1 MSEKKEDQNKL
12 IAERRSK
19 LSSLRESG
27 FNFPKPIPID
37 SFCIELNQ
45 EHEGSTKEELEKL
58 NKEVVIAGRMMAK
71 RVMGKSSFSKI
82 KDGTGSIQI
91 FLNSKNLSEELYD
104 QFKTADV
111 GDIFRVKGTVFRTK
125 TNELTINVQEID
137 LLTKSLRPLPE
148 KYHGLTDTETRYRK
162 RYLDLIM
169 SDESR
174 TVFDNRSKII
184 TTIRRY
190 LDQQD
195 ILEVETPMMHPIP
208 GGAIARPFVTH
219 HNTLDK
225 EFYLRIAPELYLKRL
240 VVGGMHR
247 VYEINRSFR
256 NEGVSTQ
263 HNPEFTMLELYLA
276 FASYEDIMTLVEEM
290 IIEISMDLHG
300 STTVTYQ
307 DKEYDL
313 SGPFKRITLEES
325 VIQHNPGIETK
336 KLREQKY
343 LLGVCKKLKIK
354 ANKDATAGKLL
365 FEIFEKTV
373 EDNLIEPTF
382 ITAYPKDV
390 SPLSRTNDD
399 DPWLVDRFEFF
410 LAGRELANGFQ
421 EINDPDDQS
430 ERFKEQV
437 KERDGGDEEAMVYD
451 EDYIE
456 ALQYGMPP
464 TSGLGVGIDRLTMIF
479 TDKPSIRDVLLFPH
493 MREKI

>member
-12 IAERRSK
+12 IKERRSK
-19 LSSLRESG
+19 LSHLRESG

-37 SFCIELNQ
+37 SYCIDLNNN
-45 EHEGSTKEELEKL
+45 HEESSKEDLENL
-58 NKEVVIAGRMMAK
+58 NKEVAIAGRMMAK
-71 RVMGKSSFSKI
+71 RIMGKSSFSKI
-82 KDGTGSIQI
+82 KDGTSSIQI
-91 FLNSKNLSEELYD
+91 FLNSKNVSEEIYEE
-104 QFKTADV
+104 FKTYDV
-111 GDIFRVKGTVFRTK
+111 GDILWVKGNLFKTK
-125 TNELTINVQEID
+125 TDELTINANEIE
-137 LLTKSLRPLPE
+137 LLTKSIRPLPE
-148 KYHGLTDTETRYRK
+148 KYHGLKDTETRYRK

-174 TVFDNRSKII
+174 AVFENRSKII

-190 LDQQD
+190 LNEQE
-195 ILEVETPMMHPIP
+195 ILEVETPMMQPIP

-225 EFYLRIAPELYLKRL
+225 DFYLRIAPELYLKRL

-276 FASYEDIMTLVEEM
+276 FASYEEIMTLVEE
-290 IIEISMDLHG
+290 IVIEISKDLFG
-300 STTVTYQ
+300 SSIITYQ
-307 DKEYDL
+307 DREYDL
-313 SGPFKRITLEES
+313 SGPYKRITLEES
-325 VIQHNPGIETK
+325 VMEFNPDMNPE
-336 KLREQKY
+336 KLRDQQY
-343 LLGVCKKLKIK
+343 LLGVCKKLNIKIS
-354 ANKDATAGKLL
+354 KDMPAGKLL

-373 EDNLIEPTF
+373 EEHLIEPTF

-390 SPLSRTNDD
+390 SPLSRANDD

-410 LAGRELANGFQ
+410 LAGRELANGFH
-421 EINDPDDQS
+421 ELNDPDDQS
-430 ERFKEQV
+430 ERFKDQV
-437 KERDGGDEEAMVYD
+437 NARDGGDDEAMAYD

-456 ALQYGMPP
+456 ALEYGMPP

-493 MREKI
+493 MRNK

>member
-12 IAERRSK
+12 IKERRSK

-37 SFCIELNQ
+37 SYCIDLNNN
-45 EHEGSTKEELEKL
+45 HEESSKEDLENL
-58 NKEVVIAGRMMAK
+58 NKEVAIAGRMMAK
-71 RVMGKSSFSKI
+71 RIMGKSSFSKI
-82 KDGTGSIQI
+82 KDGTSSIQI
-91 FLNSKNLSEELYD
+91 FINSKNVSEELYE
-104 QFKTADV
+104 QFKTYDV
-111 GDIFRVKGTVFRTK
+111 GDILWVKGTLFKTK
-125 TNELTINVQEID
+125 TDELTINANEIE

-174 TVFDNRSKII
+174 DVFENRSKII
-184 TTIRRY
+184 TIIRKY
-190 LDQQD
+190 LNEQE
-195 ILEVETPMMHPIP
+195 ILEVETPMMQPIP

-225 EFYLRIAPELYLKRL
+225 DFYLRIAPELYLKRL

-276 FASYEDIMTLVEEM
+276 FASYEEIMTLVEEM
-290 IIEISMDLHG
+290 VIEISKGLYG
-300 STTVTYQ
+300 STTITYQ

-313 SGPFKRITLEES
+313 SGPYKRITLEES
-325 VIQHNPGIETK
+325 VMEFNPNMNRE
-336 KLREQKY
+336 KLRDQQY

-354 ANKDATAGKLL
+354 NSKDMPAGKLL
-365 FEIFEKTV
+365 LEIFEKTV
-373 EDNLIEPTF
+373 EEHLIEPTF

-390 SPLSRTNDD
+390 SPLSRANDD

-410 LAGRELANGFQ
+410 IAGRELANGFH
-421 EINDPDDQS
+421 ELNDPDDQS
-430 ERFKEQV
+430 QRFKDQV
-437 KERDGGDEEAMVYD
+437 KERDSGDDEAMVYD

-456 ALQYGMPP
+456 ALEYGMPP

-493 MREKI
+493 MRNK

>member
-12 IAERRSK
+12 IKERRSK

-37 SFCIELNQ
+37 SYCIDLNNN
-45 EHEGSTKEELEKL
+45 HEESSKEDLENL
-58 NKEVVIAGRMMAK
+58 NKEVAIAGRMMAK
-71 RVMGKSSFSKI
+71 RIMGKSSFSKI
-82 KDGTGSIQI
+82 KDGTSSIQI
-91 FLNSKNLSEELYD
+91 FINSKNVSEELYE
-104 QFKTADV
+104 QFKTYDV
-111 GDIFRVKGTVFRTK
+111 GDILWVKGTLFKTK
-125 TNELTINVQEID
+125 TDELTINANEIV

-174 TVFDNRSKII
+174 DVFENRSKII

-190 LDQQD
+190 LNEQE
-195 ILEVETPMMHPIP
+195 ILEVETPMMQPIP

-225 EFYLRIAPELYLKRL
+225 DFYLRIAPELYLKRL

-276 FASYEDIMTLVEEM
+276 FASYEEIMTLVEEM
-290 IIEISMDLHG
+290 VIEISKGLYG
-300 STTVTYQ
+300 STTITYQ

-313 SGPFKRITLEES
+313 SGPYKRITLEES
-325 VIQHNPGIETK
+325 VMEFNPDMNRE
-336 KLREQKY
+336 KLRDQQY

-354 ANKDATAGKLL
+354 NSKDMPAGKLL
-365 FEIFEKTV
+365 LEIFEKTV
-373 EDNLIEPTF
+373 EEHLIEPTF

-390 SPLSRTNDD
+390 SPLSRANDD

-410 LAGRELANGFQ
+410 IAGRELANGFH
-421 EINDPDDQS
+421 ELNDPDDQS
-430 ERFKEQV
+430 QRFKDQV
-437 KERDGGDEEAMVYD
+437 KERDSGDDEAMVYD

-456 ALQYGMPP
+456 ALEYGMPP

-493 MREKI
+493 MRNK

>member
-12 IAERRSK
+12 IKERRSK

-37 SFCIELNQ
+37 SYCIDLNND
-45 EHEGSTKEELEKL
+45 HEESSKEDLESL
-58 NKEVVIAGRMMAK
+58 NKEVTIAGRMMAK
-71 RVMGKSSFSKI
+71 RIMGKSSFSKI
-82 KDGTGSIQI
+82 KDGTSSIQI
-91 FLNSKNLSEELYD
+91 FINSKNVSEELYEH
-104 QFKTADV
+104 FKTYDV
-111 GDIFRVKGTVFRTK
+111 GDILWVKGTLFKTK
-125 TNELTINVQEID
+125 TDELTINVNEIE

-174 TVFDNRSKII
+174 DVFENRSKII

-190 LDQQD
+190 LNEQE
-195 ILEVETPMMHPIP
+195 ILEVETPMMQPIP

-225 EFYLRIAPELYLKRL
+225 DFYLRIAPELYLKRL

-276 FASYEDIMTLVEEM
+276 FASYEEIMTLVEEM
-290 IIEISMDLHG
+290 VIEVSKDLFG
-300 STTVTYQ
+300 STTITYQ
-307 DKEYDL
+307 DREYDL
-313 SGPFKRITLEES
+313 SGPYKRITLEES
-325 VIQHNPGIETK
+325 VMEFNPNMNRE
-336 KLREQKY
+336 KLRDQQY

-354 ANKDATAGKLL
+354 NSKDMPAGKLL
-365 FEIFEKTV
+365 LEIFEKTV
-373 EDNLIEPTF
+373 EEHLIEPTF

-390 SPLSRTNDD
+390 SPLSRANDD

-410 LAGRELANGFQ
+410 IAGRELANGFH
-421 EINDPDDQS
+421 ELNDPDDQS
-430 ERFKEQV
+430 QRFKDQV
-437 KERDGGDEEAMVYD
+437 KERDSGDDEAMVYD

-456 ALQYGMPP
+456 ALEYGMPP

-493 MREKI
+493 MRNK

>member
-12 IAERRSK
+12 IKERRSK

-37 SFCIELNQ
+37 SYCIDLNNK
-45 EHEGSTKEELEKL
+45 HEESSKEDLESL
-58 NKEVVIAGRMMAK
+58 NKEVTIAGRMMAK
-71 RVMGKSSFSKI
+71 RIMGKSSFSKI
-82 KDGTGSIQI
+82 KDGTSSIQI
-91 FLNSKNLSEELYD
+91 FINSKNVSEELYE
-104 QFKTADV
+104 QFKTYDV
-111 GDIFRVKGTVFRTK
+111 GDILWVKGTLFKTK
-125 TNELTINVQEID
+125 TDELTINANEIE

-174 TVFDNRSKII
+174 DVFENRSKII
-184 TTIRRY
+184 TTIRKY
-190 LDQQD
+190 LNEQE
-195 ILEVETPMMHPIP
+195 ILEVETPMMQPIP

-225 EFYLRIAPELYLKRL
+225 DFYLRIAPELYLKRL

-276 FASYEDIMTLVEEM
+276 FASYEEIMTLVEEM
-290 IIEISMDLHG
+290 VIEVSKDLYG
-300 STTVTYQ
+300 STTITYQ

-313 SGPFKRITLEES
+313 SGPYKRITLEES
-325 VIQHNPGIETK
+325 VMEFNPDMNRE
-336 KLREQKY
+336 KLRDQHY

-354 ANKDATAGKLL
+354 NSKDMPAGKLL
-365 FEIFEKTV
+365 LEIFEKTV
-373 EDNLIEPTF
+373 EEHLIEPTF

-390 SPLSRTNDD
+390 SPLSRANDE

-410 LAGRELANGFQ
+410 IAGRELANGFH
-421 EINDPDDQS
+421 ELNDPDDQS
-430 ERFKEQV
+430 QRFKDQV
-437 KERDGGDEEAMVYD
+437 KERDSGDDEAMVYD

-456 ALQYGMPP
+456 ALEYGMPP

-493 MREKI
+493 MRNK

>member
-12 IAERRSK
+12 IKERRSK

-37 SFCIELNQ
+37 SYCIDLNNN
-45 EHEGSTKEELEKL
+45 HEESSKEDLENL
-58 NKEVVIAGRMMAK
+58 NKEVAIAGRMMAK
-71 RVMGKSSFSKI
+71 RIMGKSSFSKI
-82 KDGTGSIQI
+82 KDGTSSIQI
-91 FLNSKNLSEELYD
+91 FLNSKNVSEEIYEE
-104 QFKTADV
+104 FKTYDV
-111 GDIFRVKGTVFRTK
+111 GDILWVKGTLFKTK
-125 TNELTINVQEID
+125 TDELTINANEIE

-174 TVFDNRSKII
+174 DVFENRSKII
-184 TTIRRY
+184 TTIRKY
-190 LDQQD
+190 LNEQE
-195 ILEVETPMMHPIP
+195 ILEVETPMMQPIP

-225 EFYLRIAPELYLKRL
+225 DFYLRIAPELYLKRL

-276 FASYEDIMTLVEEM
+276 FASYEEIMTLVEEM
-290 IIEISMDLHG
+290 VIEISKGLYG
-300 STTVTYQ
+300 STTITYQ

-313 SGPFKRITLEES
+313 SGPYKRITLEES
-325 VIQHNPGIETK
+325 VMEFNPDMNRE
-336 KLREQKY
+336 KLRDQHY

-354 ANKDATAGKLL
+354 NSKDMPAGKLL
-365 FEIFEKTV
+365 LEIFEKTV
-373 EDNLIEPTF
+373 EEHLIEPTF

-390 SPLSRTNDD
+390 SPLSRANDE

-410 LAGRELANGFQ
+410 IAGRELANGFH
-421 EINDPDDQS
+421 ELNDPDDQS
-430 ERFKEQV
+430 QRFKDQV
-437 KERDGGDEEAMVYD
+437 KERDSGDDEAMVYD

-456 ALQYGMPP
+456 ALEYGMPP

-493 MREKI
+493 MRNK

>member
-12 IAERRSK
+12 IKERRSK

-37 SFCIELNQ
+37 SYCIDLNNK
-45 EHEGSTKEELEKL
+45 HEESSKEDLESL
-58 NKEVVIAGRMMAK
+58 NKEVTIAGRMMAK
-71 RVMGKSSFSKI
+71 RIMGKSSFSKI
-82 KDGTGSIQI
+82 KDGTSSIQI
-91 FLNSKNLSEELYD
+91 FINSKNVSEEVYE
-104 QFKTADV
+104 QFKTYDV
-111 GDIFRVKGTVFRTK
+111 GDILWVKGTLFKTK
-125 TNELTINVQEID
+125 TDELTINTNEIV

-169 SDESR
+169 SNESR
-174 TVFDNRSKII
+174 DIFENRSKII

-190 LDQQD
+190 LNEQE
-195 ILEVETPMMHPIP
+195 ILEVETPMMQPIP

-225 EFYLRIAPELYLKRL
+225 DFYLRIAPELYLKRL

-276 FASYEDIMTLVEEM
+276 FASYEEIMTLVEEM
-290 IIEISMDLHG
+290 VIEVSKDLYG
-300 STTVTYQ
+300 STTITYQ

-313 SGPFKRITLEES
+313 SGPYKRITLEES
-325 VIQHNPGIETK
+325 VMEFNPDMNPE
-336 KLREQKY
+336 KLRDQHY

-354 ANKDATAGKLL
+354 NSKDMPAGKLL
-365 FEIFEKTV
+365 LEIFEKTV
-373 EDNLIEPTF
+373 EEHLIEPTF

-390 SPLSRTNDD
+390 SPLSRANDD

-410 LAGRELANGFQ
+410 IAGRELANGFH
-421 EINDPDDQS
+421 ELNDPDDQS
-430 ERFKEQV
+430 QRFKDQV
-437 KERDGGDEEAMVYD
+437 KERDSGDDEAMVYD

-456 ALQYGMPP
+456 ALEYGMPP

-493 MREKI
+493 MRNK

>member
-12 IAERRSK
+12 IKERRSK

-37 SFCIELNQ
+37 SYCIDLNND
-45 EHEGSTKEELEKL
+45 HEESSKEELESL
-58 NKEVVIAGRMMAK
+58 NKEVAIAGRMMAK
-71 RVMGKSSFSKI
+71 RIMGKSSFSKI
-82 KDGTGSIQI
+82 KDGTSSIQI
-91 FLNSKNLSEELYD
+91 FINSKNVSEELYEH
-104 QFKTADV
+104 FKTYDV
-111 GDIFRVKGTVFRTK
+111 GDILWVKGTLFKTK
-125 TNELTINVQEID
+125 TDELTINVNEIE

-174 TVFDNRSKII
+174 DVFENRSKII

-190 LDQQD
+190 LNEQE
-195 ILEVETPMMHPIP
+195 ILEVETPMMQPIP

-219 HNTLDK
+219 HNTLDRD
-225 EFYLRIAPELYLKRL
+225 FYLRIAPELYLKRL

-276 FASYEDIMTLVEEM
+276 FASYEEIMTLVEEM
-290 IIEISMDLHG
+290 VIEVSKDLFG
-300 STTVTYQ
+300 STTITYQ
-307 DKEYDL
+307 DREYDL
-313 SGPFKRITLEES
+313 SGPYKRITLEES
-325 VIQHNPGIETK
+325 VMEFNPNMNRE
-336 KLREQKY
+336 KLRDQQY

-354 ANKDATAGKLL
+354 NSKDMPAGKLL
-365 FEIFEKTV
+365 LEIFEKTV
-373 EDNLIEPTF
+373 EEHLIEPTF

-390 SPLSRTNDD
+390 SPLSRANDD

-410 LAGRELANGFQ
+410 IAGRELANGFH
-421 EINDPDDQS
+421 ELNDPDDQS
-430 ERFKEQV
+430 QRFKDQV
-437 KERDGGDEEAMVYD
+437 KERDSGDDEAMVYD

-456 ALQYGMPP
+456 ALEYGMPP

-493 MREKI
+493 MRNK

>member
-12 IAERRSK
+12 IKERRSK

-37 SFCIELNQ
+37 SYCIDLNNK
-45 EHEGSTKEELEKL
+45 HEESSKEDLESL
-58 NKEVVIAGRMMAK
+58 NKEVTIAGRMMAK
-71 RVMGKSSFSKI
+71 RIMGKSSFSKI
-82 KDGTGSIQI
+82 KDGTSSIQI
-91 FLNSKNLSEELYD
+91 FINSKNVSEELYE
-104 QFKTADV
+104 QFKTYDV
-111 GDIFRVKGTVFRTK
+111 GDILWVKGTLFKTK
-125 TNELTINVQEID
+125 TDELTINANEIV

-169 SDESR
+169 SNESR
-174 TVFDNRSKII
+174 DVFENRSKII
-184 TTIRRY
+184 TTIRRF
-190 LDQQD
+190 LNEQD
-195 ILEVETPMMHPIP
+195 ILEVETPMMQPIP

-225 EFYLRIAPELYLKRL
+225 DFYLRIAPELYLKRL

-276 FASYEDIMTLVEEM
+276 FASYEEIMTLVEEM
-290 IIEISMDLHG
+290 VIEVSKDLFG
-300 STTVTYQ
+300 STTITYQ
-307 DKEYDL
+307 DREYDL
-313 SGPFKRITLEES
+313 SGPYKRITLEES
-325 VIQHNPGIETK
+325 VMEFNPDMSRE
-336 KLREQKY
+336 KLRDQQY

-354 ANKDATAGKLL
+354 NSKDMSAGKLL
-365 FEIFEKTV
+365 LEIFEKTV
-373 EDNLIEPTF
+373 EEHLIEPTF

-390 SPLSRTNDD
+390 SPLSRANDD

-410 LAGRELANGFQ
+410 LAGRELANGFH
-421 EINDPDDQS
+421 ELNDPDDQS
-430 ERFKEQV
+430 QRFKDQV
-437 KERDGGDEEAMVYD
+437 KERDSGDDEAMVFD

-456 ALQYGMPP
+456 ALEYGMPP

-493 MREKI
+493 MRNK

>member
-1 MSEKKEDQNKL
+1 MSEKKEDENKL
-12 IAERRSK
+12 IKERRSK

-37 SFCIELNQ
+37 SYCIDLNNN
-45 EHEGSTKEELEKL
+45 HEESSKEDLENL
-58 NKEVVIAGRMMAK
+58 NKEVAIAGRMMAK
-71 RVMGKSSFSKI
+71 RIMGKSSFSKI
-82 KDGTGSIQI
+82 KDGTSSIQI
-91 FLNSKNLSEELYD
+91 FINSKNVSEELYE
-104 QFKTADV
+104 QFKTYDV
-111 GDIFRVKGTVFRTK
+111 GDILWVKGTLFKTK
-125 TNELTINVQEID
+125 TDELTINANEIE

-174 TVFDNRSKII
+174 DVFENRSKII
-184 TTIRRY
+184 TTIRKY
-190 LDQQD
+190 LNEQE
-195 ILEVETPMMHPIP
+195 ILEVETPMMQPIP

-225 EFYLRIAPELYLKRL
+225 DFYLRIAPELYLKRL

-263 HNPEFTMLELYLA
+263 HKPEFSMLELYIA
-276 FASYEDIMTLVEEM
+276 FASYEEIMTLVEEM
-290 IIEISMDLHG
+290 DIVISKGLYG
-300 STTVTYQ
+300 STTITYQ

-313 SGPFKRITLEES
+313 SGPYKRITLEES
-325 VIQHNPGIETK
+325 VMEFNPDMNRE
-336 KLREQKY
+336 KLRDQHY

-354 ANKDATAGKLL
+354 NSKDMPAGKLL
-365 FEIFEKTV
+365 LEIFEKTV
-373 EDNLIEPTF
+373 EEHLIEPTF

-390 SPLSRTNDD
+390 SPLSRANDE

-410 LAGRELANGFQ
+410 IAGRELANGFH
-421 EINDPDDQS
+421 ELNDPDDQS
-430 ERFKEQV
+430 QRFKDQV
-437 KERDGGDEEAMVYD
+437 KERDSGDDEAMVYD

-456 ALQYGMPP
+456 ALEYGMPP

-493 MREKI
+493 MRNK

>member
-12 IAERRSK
+12 IKERRSK
-19 LSSLRESG
+19 LTTLRESG

-37 SFCIELNQ
+37 SYCIELNNN
-45 EHEGSTKEELEKL
+45 HEECSKEDLENLK
-58 NKEVVIAGRMMAK
+58 KEVAIAGRMMAK
-71 RVMGKSSFSKI
+71 RIMGKSSFSKI
-82 KDGTGSIQI
+82 KDGTSSIQI
-91 FLNSKNLSEELYD
+91 FLNSKNVSEEIYEE
-104 QFKTADV
+104 FKTYDV
-111 GDIFRVKGTVFRTK
+111 GDILWVKGNLFKTK
-125 TNELTINVQEID
+125 TDELTINANEIE
-137 LLTKSLRPLPE
+137 LLTKSIRPLPE
-148 KYHGLTDTETRYRK
+148 KYHGLKDTETRYRK

-174 TVFDNRSKII
+174 AVFENRSKII

-190 LDQQD
+190 LNEQE
-195 ILEVETPMMHPIP
+195 ILEVETPMMQPIP

-225 EFYLRIAPELYLKRL
+225 DFYLRIAPELYLKRL

-276 FASYEDIMTLVEEM
+276 FASYEEIMTLVEKM
-290 IIEISMDLHG
+290 LIEISKDLFG
-300 STTVTYQ
+300 SSTITYQ
-307 DKEYDL
+307 DREYDL
-313 SGPFKRITLEES
+313 SGPYKRITLEES
-325 VIQHNPGIETK
+325 VMEFNPDMNPE
-336 KLREQKY
+336 KLRDQQY
-343 LLGVCKKLKIK
+343 LLGVCKKLNIKIS
-354 ANKDATAGKLL
+354 KDMPAGKLL

-373 EDNLIEPTF
+373 EEHLIEPTF

-390 SPLSRTNDD
+390 SPLSRANDD

-410 LAGRELANGFQ
+410 LAGRELANGFH
-421 EINDPDDQS
+421 ELNDPDDQS
-430 ERFKEQV
+430 ERFKDQV
-437 KERDGGDEEAMVYD
+437 NARDGGDDEAMVYD
-451 EDYIE
+451 QDYIE
-456 ALQYGMPP
+456 ALEYGMPP

-493 MREKI
+493 MRNK

>member
-12 IAERRSK
+12 IKERRSK

-37 SFCIELNQ
+37 SYCIDLNNN
-45 EHEGSTKEELEKL
+45 HEESSKEDLENL
-58 NKEVVIAGRMMAK
+58 NKEVAIAGRMMAK
-71 RVMGKSSFSKI
+71 RIMGKSSFSKI
-82 KDGTGSIQI
+82 KDGTSSIQI
-91 FLNSKNLSEELYD
+91 FINSKNVSEELYE
-104 QFKTADV
+104 QFKTYDV
-111 GDIFRVKGTVFRTK
+111 GDILWVKGTLFKTK
-125 TNELTINVQEID
+125 TDELTINTNEIV

-174 TVFDNRSKII
+174 DVFENRSKII
-184 TTIRRY
+184 TIIRKY
-190 LDQQD
+190 LNEQE
-195 ILEVETPMMHPIP
+195 ILEVETPMMQPIP

-225 EFYLRIAPELYLKRL
+225 DFYLRIAPELYLKRL

-276 FASYEDIMTLVEEM
+276 FASYEEIMTLVEEM
-290 IIEISMDLHG
+290 VIEISKDLYG
-300 STTVTYQ
+300 STTITYQ

-313 SGPFKRITLEES
+313 SGPYKRITLEES
-325 VIQHNPGIETK
+325 VMEFNPDMNRE
-336 KLREQKY
+336 KLRDQHY

-354 ANKDATAGKLL
+354 NSKDMPAGKLL
-365 FEIFEKTV
+365 LEIFEKTV
-373 EDNLIEPTF
+373 EEHLIEPTF
-382 ITAYPKDV
+382 VTAYPKDV
-390 SPLSRTNDD
+390 SPLSRANDE

-410 LAGRELANGFQ
+410 IAGRELANGFH
-421 EINDPDDQS
+421 ELNDPDDQAQ
-430 ERFKEQV
+430 RFKDQV
-437 KERDGGDEEAMVYD
+437 KERDSGDDEAMVYD

-456 ALQYGMPP
+456 ALEYGMPP

-493 MREKI
+493 MRNK

>member
-12 IAERRSK
+12 IKERRSK

-37 SFCIELNQ
+37 SYCIDLNND
-45 EHEGSTKEELEKL
+45 HEESNKEDLESL
-58 NKEVVIAGRMMAK
+58 NKEVAIAGRMMAK
-71 RVMGKSSFSKI
+71 RIMGKSSFSKI
-82 KDGTGSIQI
+82 KDGTSSIQI
-91 FLNSKNLSEELYD
+91 FINSKNVSEELYE
-104 QFKTADV
+104 QFKTYDV
-111 GDIFRVKGTVFRTK
+111 GDILWVKGTLFKTK
-125 TNELTINVQEID
+125 TDELTINVNEIE

-174 TVFDNRSKII
+174 DVFENRSKII

-190 LDQQD
+190 LNEQE
-195 ILEVETPMMHPIP
+195 ILEVETPMMQPIP

-225 EFYLRIAPELYLKRL
+225 DFYLRIAPELYLKRL

-276 FASYEDIMTLVEEM
+276 FASYEEIMTLVEEM
-290 IIEISMDLHG
+290 VIEVSKDLFG
-300 STTVTYQ
+300 STTITYQ
-307 DKEYDL
+307 DREYDL
-313 SGPFKRITLEES
+313 SGPYKRITLEES
-325 VIQHNPGIETK
+325 VMEFNPSMNRE
-336 KLREQKY
+336 KLRDQQY

-354 ANKDATAGKLL
+354 NSKDMPAGKLL
-365 FEIFEKTV
+365 LEIFEKTV
-373 EDNLIEPTF
+373 EEHLIEPTF

-390 SPLSRTNDD
+390 SPLSRANDD

-410 LAGRELANGFQ
+410 IAGRELANGFH
-421 EINDPDDQS
+421 ELNDPDDQS
-430 ERFKEQV
+430 QRFKDQV
-437 KERDGGDEEAMVYD
+437 KERDSGDDEAMVYD

-456 ALQYGMPP
+456 ALEYGMPP

-493 MREKI
+493 MRNK

>member
-12 IAERRSK
+12 IKERRSK

-37 SFCIELNQ
+37 SYCIDLNNK
-45 EHEGSTKEELEKL
+45 HEESSKEDLESL
-58 NKEVVIAGRMMAK
+58 NKEVTIAGRMMAK
-71 RVMGKSSFSKI
+71 RIMGKSSFSKI
-82 KDGTGSIQI
+82 KDGTSSIQI
-91 FLNSKNLSEELYD
+91 FINSKNVSEEFYE
-104 QFKTADV
+104 QFKTYDV
-111 GDIFRVKGTVFRTK
+111 GDILWVKGTLFKTK
-125 TNELTINVQEID
+125 TDELTINANEIV

-169 SDESR
+169 SNESR
-174 TVFDNRSKII
+174 DVFENRSKII

-190 LDQQD
+190 LNEQE
-195 ILEVETPMMHPIP
+195 ILEVETPMMQPIP

-225 EFYLRIAPELYLKRL
+225 DFYLRIAPELYLKRL

-276 FASYEDIMTLVEEM
+276 FASYEEIMTLVEEM
-290 IIEISMDLHG
+290 VIEVSKDLFG
-300 STTVTYQ
+300 STTITYQ
-307 DKEYDL
+307 DREYDL
-313 SGPFKRITLEES
+313 SGPYKRITLEES
-325 VIQHNPGIETK
+325 VMEFNPDMSRE
-336 KLREQKY
+336 KLRDQQY

-354 ANKDATAGKLL
+354 NSKDMSAGKLL
-365 FEIFEKTV
+365 LEIFEKTV
-373 EDNLIEPTF
+373 EEHLIEPTF

-390 SPLSRTNDD
+390 SPLSRANDD

-410 LAGRELANGFQ
+410 LAGRELANGFH
-421 EINDPDDQS
+421 ELNDPDDQS
-430 ERFKEQV
+430 QRFKDQV
-437 KERDGGDEEAMVYD
+437 KERDSGDDEAMVYD
-451 EDYIE
+451 EDYIQ
-456 ALQYGMPP
+456 ALEYGMPP

-493 MREKI
+493 MRQKT

>member
-12 IAERRSK
+12 IKERRSK

-37 SFCIELNQ
+37 SYCIDLNNK
-45 EHEGSTKEELEKL
+45 HEESSKEDLESL
-58 NKEVVIAGRMMAK
+58 NKEVTIAGRMMAK
-71 RVMGKSSFSKI
+71 RIMGKSSFSKI
-82 KDGTGSIQI
+82 KDGTSSIQI
-91 FLNSKNLSEELYD
+91 FINSKNVSEELYE
-104 QFKTADV
+104 QFKTYDV
-111 GDIFRVKGTVFRTK
+111 GDILWVKGTLFKTK
-125 TNELTINVQEID
+125 TDELTINANEIV

-169 SDESR
+169 SNESR
-174 TVFDNRSKII
+174 DVFENRSKII

-190 LDQQD
+190 LNEQE
-195 ILEVETPMMHPIP
+195 ILEVETPMMQPIP

-225 EFYLRIAPELYLKRL
+225 DFYLRIAPELYLKRL

-276 FASYEDIMTLVEEM
+276 FASYEEIMTLVEEM
-290 IIEISMDLHG
+290 VIEVSKDLYG
-300 STTVTYQ
+300 STTITYQ

-313 SGPFKRITLEES
+313 SGPYKRITLEES
-325 VIQHNPGIETK
+325 VMEFNPDMNRE
-336 KLREQKY
+336 KLRDQHY

-354 ANKDATAGKLL
+354 NSKDMPAGKLL
-365 FEIFEKTV
+365 LEIFEKTV
-373 EDNLIEPTF
+373 EEHLIEPTF

-390 SPLSRTNDD
+390 SPLSRANDD

-410 LAGRELANGFQ
+410 IAGRELANGFH
-421 EINDPDDQS
+421 ELNDPDDQS
-430 ERFKEQV
+430 QRFKDQV
-437 KERDGGDEEAMVYD
+437 KERDSGDHEAMVYD

-456 ALQYGMPP
+456 ALEYGMPP

-493 MREKI
+493 MRNK